1 MPVLHRKHK
10 IKQKVFSIKNDNR
23 GDHLI
28 DESSIFALSLVMRQ
42 DSAIHVKKLECRLWR
57 PSEFYIDYKQNRAQ
71 RKLFTLTCQK

>member
-1 MPVLHRKHK
+1 MPVLHKKHK

-57 PSEFYIDYKQNRAQ
+57 PSEFLNWLWTK
-71 RKLFTLTCQK
+71 